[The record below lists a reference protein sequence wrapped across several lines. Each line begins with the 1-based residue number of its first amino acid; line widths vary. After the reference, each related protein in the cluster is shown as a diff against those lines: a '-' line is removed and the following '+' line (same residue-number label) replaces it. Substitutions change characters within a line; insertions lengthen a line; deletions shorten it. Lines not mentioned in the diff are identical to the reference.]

1 MIGSWS
7 PATTFFNCFFA
18 LVVHFFSD
26 TTNAVMHKYI
36 TDFVLIVI
44 CYVKCLCILF
54 GSGYFAVDG
63 NLPLE
68 SILP

>member
-1 MIGSWS
+1 MYTGMG
-7 PATTFFNCFFA
+7 PKCECMG
-18 LVVHFFSD
+18 
-26 TTNAVMHKYI
+26 NAHCEAVYNGGEC
-36 TDFVLIVI
+36 TPGVI
-44 CYVKCLCILF
+44 FL